1 MDFTHTHSRKAI
13 SFLSRAVIPRAQGP
27 PPPQPL
33 APHPPMS
40 YFSRRCW
47 GALKPGGLQ
56 GNIANQPCETYS
68 ASAQGSPPREGEGR
82 PQGRARA
89 AHTARFQPI
98 VAILQPRSGPCFSSP
113 LLQADKSLQVK
124 LKDGLASTSGAPG
137 LSRAKRVPRSPF
149 SVLGVRRKIGSSLQ
163 DFCPFGNNPEGP
175 FAQHLRRVPPPLV
188 LGVKCETG
196 SSLQDFCPIGNN
208 PAGPSAQH

>member
-1 MDFTHTHSRKAI
+1 M
-13 SFLSRAVIPRAQGP
+13 
-27 PPPQPL
+27 
-33 APHPPMS
+33 
-40 YFSRRCW
+40 
-47 GALKPGGLQ
+47 
-56 GNIANQPCETYS
+56 
-68 ASAQGSPPREGEGR
+68 
-82 PQGRARA
+82 
-89 AHTARFQPI
+89 
-98 VAILQPRSGPCFSSP
+98 
-113 LLQADKSLQVK
+113 DKSLQVK

-175 FAQHLRRVPPPLV
+175 FAQHLRRVSPPLV

>member
-1 MDFTHTHSRKAI
+1 MMPRRIDIVVLTLTCGFACGSGWGGGRLTLCFTLR
-13 SFLSRAVIPRAQGP
+13 
-27 PPPQPL
+27 L
-33 APHPPMS
+33 APIVQHGHLS
-40 YFSRRCW
+40 AQHLS
-47 GALKPGGLQ
+47 AHLGLFL
-56 GNIANQPCETYS
+56 AS
-68 ASAQGSPPREGEGR
+68 ASA
-82 PQGRARA
+82 
-89 AHTARFQPI
+89 
-98 VAILQPRSGPCFSSP
+98 V